1 MRRLLWFKQD
11 LRLDDNPALLLAAQA
26 QAMLPVFVFDP
37 RQLQV
42 GELGARRLGV
52 HRTRFL
58 LESLVAL
65 DVALRQKGS
74 RLLLVPG
81 RAEDVIPD
89 LVARFKLHEVVT
101 SAELAPEEQAQLARV
116 RDGLGRVPLLET
128 PGNDMFRTEA
138 LPYTTATQPGTYAA
152 FCRAHAAH
160 LSVFEPEPAPAA
172 LPPLPQH
179 SDEAFTPLPTLSQMG
194 LGESQQMPGA
204 AFPFAGGEMAA
215 EARLRDYFWTSA
227 EVREY
232 GTGEQ
237 RMGAEHGAK
246 LSPWLANGCLSAR
259 RVAAELRRHEAHY
272 GATAA
277 TQAFWKA
284 LLWRE
289 FFRSTLA
296 RRGKALFASAGTAAT
311 ARAPAEVD
319 ERFLHWC
326 AGRTGM
332 PLVDACMRELAA
344 TGFISNQARRILAGY
359 LIGELKQDWR
369 HGAAWFEEHL
379 LDHEPASNWGNWA
392 YLAGLCSDPQ
402 SADSFNSLRQ
412 ARLLDPDAHYVSHWL
427 PELEPLPVALRHTP
441 FLLAASQREALGYAQ
456 LRDIPPTW
464 TPYLAS
470 AVA

>member
-26 QAMLPVFVFDP
+26 QALLPVYVFDP

-42 GELGARRLGV
+42 GELGARRMGV

-58 LESLVAL
+58 LESLLAL

-74 RLLLVPG
+74 RLLLVRG
-81 RAEDVIPD
+81 CAEEVIPA
-89 LVARFKLHEVVT
+89 LVERFKLHEVVT
-101 SAELAPEEQAQLARV
+101 SAELAPDEQAQLDLV
-116 RDGLGRVPLLET
+116 REQLGPVPLLET
-128 PGNDMFRTEA
+128 ASNDMFRAEA
-138 LPYTTATQPGTYAA
+138 LPYTSATLPATYTA
-152 FCRAHAAH
+152 FCRVHAAH
-160 LSVFEPEPAPAA
+160 LSVFEPQPAPAV

-179 SDEAFTPLPTLSQMG
+179 AEEAFTPLPTLSQMG
-194 LGESQQMPGA
+194 LGESQQLPGA

-215 EARLRDYFWTSA
+215 EARLREYLWTSA
-227 EVREY
+227 GVREY

-237 RMGAEHGAK
+237 HMGTENSAK

-259 RVAAELRRHEAHY
+259 RVAAELRRHEGHY
-272 GATAA
+272 GANAS
-277 TQAFWKA
+277 TQAFWHA

-289 FFRSTLA
+289 FLRSTLA
-296 RRGKALFASAGTAAT
+296 QRGKALFSAAGTAAT
-311 ARAPAEVD
+311 ARAPVAVD

-326 AGRTGM
+326 AGRTGL

-344 TGFISNQARRILAGY
+344 TGFLSNRARRIVAGY
-359 LIGELKQDWR
+359 LVGELKQDWR

-392 YLAGLCSDPQ
+392 YLAGLCSDPR
-402 SADSFNSLRQ
+402 SAEAFNSLRQ
-412 ARLLDPDAHYVSHWL
+412 ARLHDPDAAYVSRWL
-427 PELEPLPVALRHTP
+427 PELAPLPVALRHTP
-441 FLLAASQREALGYAQ
+441 FMLPASQREALGYVQ
-456 LRDIPPTW
+456 LRDIPPAW
-464 TPYLAS
+464 APYLAS